1 MLAVSEAVAGA
12 GEVFASTD
20 TCKASAD
27 TVEPNTIS
35 KSIEITDV
43 LAFNYNLKPHSRLI
57 SPYG

>member
-12 GEVFASTD
+12 D
-20 TCKASAD
+20 TCEASADTCEASAD

-43 LAFNYNLKPHSRLI
+43 FVFI
-57 SPYG
+57 